1 MFFVLSAS
9 PSEIK
14 VVLKSP
20 VLDKYN
26 VTAYTA
32 IMQFSPAFALL
43 PALMTGG
50 CLAAQST
57 SSSAQPTAATPPARL
72 AQAAPGVA
80 ARPGAAAKIKNVV
93 IIFAD
98 DQGAQLG
105 ALGTPGISTPNVDA
119 LAKNGVMF
127 TQAYATCAS
136 CSPSRSS
143 LLTGMFPHSNGHWR
157 NTVTPVLTD
166 PEVNFT
172 KAWKG
177 VDQVG
182 IHEDI
187 PTLNE
192 ILGKAGY
199 FRGITQKLHLS
210 PPWKYPFDARNP
222 VSIEADGFE
231 RVIGDYIQQAGDKP
245 FFIQANV
252 AATHRPFPPHL
263 KALEGPL
270 PDINKIPVMPYLPDT
285 PAMRA
290 DLQEYFGT
298 VNLADQCA
306 GGILKALDKAGVR
319 GNTLVIYTSDQG
331 EGYHRAKASAYAA
344 GTHVP
349 LVFEGPGLVK
359 DVTSDI
365 LVSETDLMPTI
376 LDFVGLPIPATVQ
389 GKSLK
394 PLLTGA
400 TQTLPDR
407 KYVFTEHNSH
417 GPAEAEIYPSRAVFD
432 GRYYYIVNLI
442 PGKQH
447 TLPADL
453 EKSGPPWF
461 NGSYDAAIAAKDSF
475 PTQYAKLQE
484 LLHGR
489 PPEELYDMQF
499 DAGQLYNLAGDTAN
513 RAKLLELREEMA
525 KWRRETGDYGS
536 HPREIVRR
544 TAPEAK
550 F

>member
-1 MFFVLSAS
+1 MQLSS
-9 PSEIK
+9 
-14 VVLKSP
+14 
-20 VLDKYN
+20 
-26 VTAYTA
+26 
-32 IMQFSPAFALL
+32 AFALL
-43 PALMTGG
+43 PAL
-50 CLAAQST
+50 LAV
-57 SSSAQPTAATPPARL
+57 SSSAQTPA
-72 AQAAPGVA
+72 VA
-80 ARPGAAAKIKNVV
+80 ASSGANKIKNVV

-105 ALGTPGISTPNVDA
+105 AMGTPGISTPNVDA
-119 LAKNGVMF
+119 LAKKGVMF
-127 TQAYATCAS
+127 TEAFATCAS

-157 NTVTPVLTD
+157 NTVTPLLTD

-177 VDQVG
+177 ADKVG

-199 FRGITQKLHLS
+199 FRAITQKLHLS

-222 VSIEADGFE
+222 VGIEADGFE
-231 RVIGDYIQQAGDKP
+231 KVIGGFIKQAGDKP

-263 KALEGPL
+263 KALKGPL
-270 PDINKIPVMPYLPDT
+270 PNINKIPVPPYLPDT

-298 VNLADQCA
+298 VELADQCA

-349 LVFEGPGLVK
+349 LVFQGPGIVK
-359 DVTSDI
+359 NLTTDT
-365 LVSETDLMPTI
+365 LASETDLMPTI
-376 LDFVGLPIPATVQ
+376 IDFLKLPIPATVQ

-400 TQTLPDR
+400 TKTLPDR
-407 KYVFTEHNSH
+407 KYVFMEHNSH
-417 GPAEAEIYPSRAVFD
+417 GPTESEIYPSRAVFD
-432 GRYYYIVNLI
+432 GRYYYIKNLI
-442 PGKQH
+442 PGKSY

-453 EKSGPPWF
+453 EKSGPP
-461 NGSYDAAIAAKDSF
+461 
-475 PTQYAKLQE
+475 
-484 LLHGR
+484 
-489 PPEELYDMQF
+489 
-499 DAGQLYNLAGDTAN
+499 
-513 RAKLLELREEMA
+513 
-525 KWRRETGDYGS
+525 
-536 HPREIVRR
+536 
-544 TAPEAK
+544 
-550 F
+550 

>member
-1 MFFVLSAS
+1 
-9 PSEIK
+9 
-14 VVLKSP
+14 
-20 VLDKYN
+20 
-26 VTAYTA
+26 
-32 IMQFSPAFALL
+32 
-43 PALMTGG
+43 MTGG
-50 CLAAQST
+50 CLVGQST
-57 SSSAQPTAATPPARL
+57 TSSAQTNSIKVAPPTRL

-80 ARPGAAAKIKNVV
+80 ARPSEPSPIKNVV

-98 DQGAQLG
+98 DQGAHLG

-157 NTVTPVLTD
+157 NTVTPTLTD
-166 PEVNFT
+166 PDANFT
-172 KAWKG
+172 RAWKG
-177 VDQVG
+177 MDQVG

-222 VSIEADGFE
+222 VGIEADGYE
-231 RVIGDYIQQAGDKP
+231 RVIGDYIKQAGDKP

-263 KALEGPL
+263 KALKGPL
-270 PDINKIPVMPYLPDT
+270 PDINKIPVPPYLPDT
-285 PAMRA
+285 PAMRK

-359 DVTSDI
+359 DLTTDT

-376 LDFVGLPIPATVQ
+376 LDFLQLPIPATVQ

-400 TQTLPDR
+400 AKSLPDR

-461 NGSYDAAIAAKDSF
+461 NGSYDAAIAAKNKF
-475 PTQYAKLQE
+475 PTQYEKLQE
-484 LLHGR
+484 LLGGR
-489 PPEELYDMQF
+489 PPEELYDMKL
-499 DAGQLYNLAGDTAN
+499 DAGQLSNLAGNKAN
-513 RAKLLELREEMA
+513 QVKLLELRGVMA
-525 KWRRETGDYGS
+525 EWRKKTGDYKT

-544 TAPEAK
+544 EKPVTAQ
-550 F
+550 